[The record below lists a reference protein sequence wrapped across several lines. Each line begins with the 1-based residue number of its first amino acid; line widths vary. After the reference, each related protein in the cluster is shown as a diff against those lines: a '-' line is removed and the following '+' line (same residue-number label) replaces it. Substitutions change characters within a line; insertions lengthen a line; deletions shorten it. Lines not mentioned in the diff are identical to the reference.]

1 MGKVYV
7 TRCIVKRNGKQYKRG
22 SVIEDLTP
30 EEIKQGLAQ
39 HWLGAVGYEDDGEES
54 GLGNKPASKRDRL
67 LAKAKE
73 LGIEVED
80 SITNADLDQKIKD
93 VVVREKLISRANE
106 LEIEVKDE
114 MTNNEIRKLI
124 KEAKV

>member
-7 TRCIVKRNGKQYKRG
+7 TRCIVKRNGKQHEKG
-22 SVIEDLTP
+22 SVIKDLTL

-39 HWLGAVGYEDDGEES
+39 RWLEAVGNDDDGEES
-54 GLGNKPASKRDRL
+54 GLADEQTKASKRDRL

-73 LGIEVED
+73 LGIEV
-80 SITNADLDQKIKD
+80 
-93 VVVREKLISRANE
+93 
-106 LEIEVKDE
+106 KDE
-114 MTNNEIRKLI
+114 MSNDEIRKLI